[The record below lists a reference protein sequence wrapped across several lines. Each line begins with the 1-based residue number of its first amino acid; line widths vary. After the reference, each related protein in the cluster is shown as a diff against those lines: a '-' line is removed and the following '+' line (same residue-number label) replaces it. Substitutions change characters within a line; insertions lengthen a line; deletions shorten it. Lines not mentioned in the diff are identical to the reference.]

1 MIIQTMKNKL
11 NSDIKDVMD
20 VISIIEIYSH
30 FANFDAGMSEHIGEA
45 IHLIYLDELS
55 KKTTM
60 KIEH

>member
-30 FANFDAGMSEHIGEA
+30 FANFGAGMSEHIGEA
-45 IHLIYLDELS
+45 IHLIYLD
-55 KKTTM
+55 K
-60 KIEH
+60 